1 MPVDLSALITSVED
15 EFGVE
20 IDNADAAEV
29 TTPRELAQYIVEG
42 RAEDPGPLARYIVE
56 NMPEPGEHMDED
68 ERIEYVESV
77 LGELI
82 AQVLGITRY
91 DEESTFGE
99 ILQRSRRR

>member
-20 IDNADAAEV
+20 INNADAAEV
-29 TTPRELAQYIVEG
+29 TTPRELAQYIVE
-42 RAEDPGPLARYIVE
+42 

-68 ERIEYVESV
+68 ERIDYVESV

>member
-20 IDNADAAEV
+20 IENADAAEV
-29 TTPRELAQYIVEG
+29 TTPRELA
-42 RAEDPGPLARYIVE
+42 LYIVE

-68 ERIEYVESV
+68 ERRDYVESV

>member
-20 IDNADAAEV
+20 IENADAAEV
-29 TTPRELAQYIVEG
+29 TTPRELAQYIVE
-42 RAEDPGPLARYIVE
+42 

-68 ERIEYVESV
+68 ERTDYVESV

>member
-20 IDNADAAEV
+20 IENADAAEV
-29 TTPRELAQYIVEG
+29 TTPRELA
-42 RAEDPGPLARYIVE
+42 LYIVE

-68 ERIEYVESV
+68 ERHDYVESV

>member
-1 MPVDLSALITSVED
+1 MPIDLSALITSVED

-20 IDNADAAEV
+20 IENADAAEV
-29 TTPRELAQYIVEG
+29 TTPRELA
-42 RAEDPGPLARYIVE
+42 LYIVE
-56 NMPEPGEHMDED
+56 NMPEPGEHMDDD
-68 ERIEYVESV
+68 ERRDYVESV